1 MSSTPE
7 WYILFTTQF
16 DLHIN
21 GWFHFVYIILMAG
34 ALDGYG
40 GAGANDGQVAVFF
53 HHHNGL
59 ILPDFSDRSDGISQ
73 MDFSKLIRWVLYCWI
88 SIQC

>member
-1 MSSTPE
+1 MVN
-7 WYILFTTQF
+7 FTSFTSF
-16 DLHIN
+16 
-21 GWFHFVYIILMAG
+21 LMAG

-59 ILPDFSDRSDGISQ
+59 ILPDFSDRSDGISE